1 MTTYDTKCY
10 KVYHKLWK
18 LRCTVRLPKH
28 IFVSF
33 KKLHR
38 VRNLYLFKSGFYI
51 DILLCVYEQ
60 LHLLRI
66 VYLLV
71 GCKPSPE
78 MRQVLASALDYLLI
92 AVSNQSL
99 IWKNWNKNT
108 RPHLHQNLPEDHI
121 LCKSTSEFCSSVS
134 ISCLKIISD
143 MLIDAKFKIHTT
155 CNFNFNLIFVR

>member
-1 MTTYDTKCY
+1 MTTYDTKWY

-38 VRNLYLFKSGFYI
+38 VRNLYLFKSGLNI

-66 VYLLV
+66 VNLLV
-71 GCKPSPE
+71 GRKPSPE
-78 MRQVLASALDYLLI
+78 MRQVFASALDYLLI
-92 AVSNQSL
+92 AVSNQGL
-99 IWKNWNKNT
+99 IRKNWNENA
-108 RPHLHQNLPEDHI
+108 RPHLHQNLPEDHM
-121 LCKSTSEFCSSVS
+121 LCESTGEFCSAVSVS
-134 ISCLKIISD
+134 RLKIISD
-143 MLIDAKFKIHTT
+143 MLIDAKFKVHTT
-155 CNFNFNLIFVR
+155 CNFNLNLIFVR